1 MKTYTETSPGLFD
14 DGTGISI
21 PSDPNN
27 RDRANMLQEI
37 EAGEAEII
45 PYHTSVWV
53 TALAPSNQPIP
64 MTLSRSY
71 RK

>member
-1 MKTYTETSPGLFD
+1 MKTYTETSPDVFQ
-14 DGTGISI
+14 DGDKSIS
-21 PSDPNN
+21 SDPDNT
-27 RDRANMLQEI
+27 DYTTMLAEI

-45 PYHTSVWV
+45 PYVESVWV

-64 MTLSRSY
+64 LTLSRSY